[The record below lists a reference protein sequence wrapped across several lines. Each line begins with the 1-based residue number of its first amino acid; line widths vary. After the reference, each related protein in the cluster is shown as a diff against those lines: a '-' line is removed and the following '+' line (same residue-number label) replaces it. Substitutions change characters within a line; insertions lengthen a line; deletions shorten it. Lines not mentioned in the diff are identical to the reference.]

1 MSKAHS
7 RRRTGVPSQ
16 PAPLPVQRVRISPL
30 AWIHQ
35 QVARLPRWLR
45 ILLAGI
51 FAISLTTVLFPL
63 VDYIYI
69 VYFLTPDTRILPSFV
84 SAGAGLVMYLTG
96 WYLMVGTTGDARAEQ
111 VWRHPTLLIY
121 LISGFCMVFVAIG
134 LIIQGISMT
143 DMVAG

>member
-7 RRRTGVPSQ
+7 RRRTGVPVQSAPPPV
-16 PAPLPVQRVRISPL
+16 PAARISPL
-30 AWIHQ
+30 AWTHQ
-35 QVARLPRWLR
+35 QVTRLPRWSR

-69 VYFLTPDTRILPSFV
+69 VYFLTPDTRIIPSFV
-84 SAGAGLVMYLTG
+84 SSGAGLVLYLVG
-96 WYLMVGTTGDARAEQ
+96 WYLMVGTAGDAPADQ
-111 VWRHPTLLIY
+111 VRQNSALLVY
-121 LISGFCMVFVAIG
+121 LLVNLCIVVVAIG